1 MKSTIKSLTH
11 HVNGYSIITRGD
23 STPLKVSV
31 RLNFNRFTRKLV
43 SLSPKTANGLAEFFD
58 LNNDSE
64 NSAQSVVREL
74 SL

>member
-1 MKSTIKSLTH
+1 MKSAVAHTH
-11 HVNGYSIITRGD
+11 TVVNGYSIITHGD

-31 RLNFNRFTRKLV
+31 RLNINRFTRKLV
-43 SLSPKTANGLAEFFD
+43 ALSPKTANGLAEFFD